1 MLAGPKIHTVRD
13 HIAWAYANLA
23 RSHAAVREGCTSY
36 SLRHNQIRSRLFK
49 GLTSRSM
56 SIRSLYE
63 NEKEKI
69 KYPQV
74 CAYCGASESLTQD
87 HLIPR
92 IKGGSDEAYN
102 LIWACRSHNSAK
114 GARDFLHWLQSRNEF
129 PTILLLERYI
139 KLVARFCE
147 TNDLMAR
154 PYNEALELDL
164 PFRLDLLPYSFP
176 TPDTLL
182 IWIVPKRSETTPRC

>member
-1 MLAGPKIHTVRD
+1 MAGPKILTVRD

-23 RSHAAVREGCTSY
+23 RSNAATREGCTSY
-36 SLRHNQIRSRLFK
+36 SARHDKIRSRLFK
-49 GLTSRSM
+49 GLTTRSM
-56 SIRSLYE
+56 SMGSLYE

-102 LIWACRSHNSAK
+102 LIWACRSCNSSK
-114 GARDFLHWLQSRNEF
+114 GARDFLHWLESRNEF

-139 KLVARFCE
+139 KLIARFCE
-147 TNDLMAR
+147 ANDLMSR
-154 PYNEALELDL
+154 PYKETLEMGL
-164 PFRLDLLPYSFP
+164 PFRLDLLPHNFP
-176 TPDTLL
+176 EPDTLL
-182 IWIVPKRSETTPRC
+182 MWIVPKRSETTTGC